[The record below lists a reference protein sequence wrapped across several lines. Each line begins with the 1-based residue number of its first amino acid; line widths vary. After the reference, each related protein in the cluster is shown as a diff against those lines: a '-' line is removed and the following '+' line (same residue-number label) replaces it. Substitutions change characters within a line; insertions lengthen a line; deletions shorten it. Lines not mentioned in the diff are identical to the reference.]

1 MMNGR
6 PLVIIGGA
14 TGVGKSDLAV
24 KLAKR
29 ISGEIISVD
38 SMQVYKGFNIGTAK
52 ITPEEMEGIP
62 HHLIDI
68 LEPDQEFNVY
78 EFKRLALEAMDKI
91 YANGNIPILTG
102 GTGFYIQAVLYDIQF
117 STEDPD
123 SGYRKKL
130 EDLAAEHGN
139 MFVHDMLKEADPE
152 AAAAIHPNN
161 LKRTIRALEY
171 LNSNGERISE
181 HNAVQSMRQTPYNSA
196 YFVLTR
202 DRQTIYE
209 RVNKRVDIML
219 ENGLADEVRTLLESG
234 ISPDSAA
241 MQGIGYKEMVPYVQ
255 GEKTLEEA
263 VYELKINTR
272 HFAKRQNTWFKRE
285 KDAIWLKYE
294 DYAGQDEM
302 LDRMTEILKE
312 KGIINV

>member
-1 MMNGR
+1 MSGR

-29 ISGEIISVD
+29 IKGEIISGD

-52 ITPEEMEGIP
+52 ISREEMDGVP

-68 LEPDQEFNVY
+68 LDPDQEFNVY
-78 EFKRLALEAMDKI
+78 EFKRLACEAMERI
-91 YANGNIPILTG
+91 HANGNIPIITG
-102 GTGFYIQAVLYDIQF
+102 GTGFYIQAVLYDIEF

-123 SGYRKKL
+123 SSYRKEL
-130 EDLAAEHGN
+130 EALAAERGN
-139 MFVHDMLKEADPE
+139 MFVHDMLKEADP
-152 AAAAIHPNN
+152 ASAAAIHPNN

-181 HNAVQSMRQTPYNSA
+181 HNALQSMRQSPYNSA
-196 YFVLTR
+196 YFILNR
-202 DRQTIYE
+202 DRKTIYD
-209 RVNKRVDIML
+209 RINKRVDLMISS
-219 ENGLADEVRTLLESG
+219 GLVDEVRDLLDSG
-234 ISPDSAA
+234 VSPDSAA
-241 MQGIGYKEMVPYVQ
+241 MQGIGYKEIVPYLQ

-285 KDAIWLKYE
+285 KDAIWMKYE
-294 DYAGQDEM
+294 DYTGQDEM

>member
-24 KLAKR
+24 RLAKR

-68 LEPDQEFNVY
+68 LGPDQEFNVY

-123 SGYRKKL
+123 SGYRKEL
-130 EDLAAEHGN
+130 EELAAEHGSLY
-139 MFVHDMLKEADPE
+139 VHDMLKEADPA

-171 LNSNGERISE
+171 LNSNGERISD

-196 YFVLTR
+196 YFVLSR
-202 DRQTIYE
+202 DRQTIYD

-219 ENGLADEVRTLLESG
+219 DKGLVDEVKSLLDSG

-241 MQGIGYKEMVPYVQ
+241 MQGIGYKEIVPYVL

-294 DYAGQDEM
+294 DYHGQDEM

>member
-24 KLAKR
+24 RLAKR